1 MSATESTLASNKLDS
16 RSCILFQDE
25 KKSVFLLDIPRSLE
39 EAQVLPGQAPPRRIL
54 SGVPISAPFPTPEPK
69 DADSR
74 RHGQEPSALL
84 ADLMTG
90 AAVKGAVDVLL
101 EHHKGPFCLS
111 RITRQNE
118 TAARSEA
125 ELTHFIPIKSHYFD
139 GTVEEKRRSFIEEA
153 PSFDLILLD
162 PPWPNRS
169 VKRKRDGYATAS
181 NVAATRSLLSKIPV
195 ASHLAA
201 DGLVAVWVTNKPSLV
216 ELLTATGTGM
226 LTEWGLEL
234 VTEWTWLKITSTG
247 KPMFEL
253 DSTWRK
259 PWERL
264 LIARRIGSRAKVP
277 QRVLLAVPDI
287 HSRKPNLRPVF
298 DDVLPQGFVG
308 LEVFARNL
316 TAGWW
321 SWGNEALRFQE
332 RNQWFNLNEVDT
344 AGYTPRAPHDK

>member
-1 MSATESTLASNKLDS
+1 
-16 RSCILFQDE
+16 
-25 KKSVFLLDIPRSLE
+25 
-39 EAQVLPGQAPPRRIL
+39 
-54 SGVPISAPFPTPEPK
+54 
-69 DADSR
+69 
-74 RHGQEPSALL
+74 
-84 ADLMTG
+84 MTG
-90 AAVKGAVDVLL
+90 AAVKGALDVLL
-101 EHHKGPFCLS
+101 EHHTGPFCLS

-118 TAARSEA
+118 TAALSED
-125 ELTHFIPIKSHYFD
+125 EFTHFIPIKSHYLD
-139 GTVEEKRRSFIEEA
+139 GSVEEKRGNFIEEA
-153 PSFDLILLD
+153 PPFDLILLD

-181 NVAATRSLLSKIPV
+181 TIAATRSLLSQIPV

-216 ELLTATGTGM
+216 ELLTASGTGQ
-226 LTEWGLEL
+226 
-234 VTEWTWLKITSTG
+234 
-247 KPMFEL
+247 PMFDL

-332 RNQWFNLNEVDT
+332 RNQWVTSYEADT
-344 AGYTPRAPHDK
+344 ATHTPRAPHDK